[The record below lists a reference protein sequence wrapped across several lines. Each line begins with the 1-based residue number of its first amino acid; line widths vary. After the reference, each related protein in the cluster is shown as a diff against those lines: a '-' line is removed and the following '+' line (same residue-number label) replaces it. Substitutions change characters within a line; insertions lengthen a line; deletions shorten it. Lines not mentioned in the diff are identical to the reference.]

1 MIVKIYKTFLK
12 KCLFAY
18 AECPE
23 EKEIRIVVNDEL
35 ERRNIQR
42 SMERLTTATSSG
54 VPVDISLNDRSLVLK
69 GSDLDRVINRLD
81 DIKNHETALS
91 LALKNKNITE
101 RRKQILK
108 LFKSGGEMAVNA
120 VLTALI
126 NSGFTH

>member
-1 MIVKIYKTFLK
+1 M
-12 KCLFAY
+12 
-18 AECPE
+18 
-23 EKEIRIVVNDEL
+23 EKEIRIVVDDKL

-42 SMERLTTATSSG
+42 SMKRLTTATASEI
-54 VPVDISLNDRSLVLK
+54 PVDISLNGRSLLLK

-81 DIKNHETALS
+81 DVKNHDTSLS

-101 RRKQILK
+101 RRKQLLK
-108 LFKSGGEMAVNA
+108 LVKSGEEMAVNA